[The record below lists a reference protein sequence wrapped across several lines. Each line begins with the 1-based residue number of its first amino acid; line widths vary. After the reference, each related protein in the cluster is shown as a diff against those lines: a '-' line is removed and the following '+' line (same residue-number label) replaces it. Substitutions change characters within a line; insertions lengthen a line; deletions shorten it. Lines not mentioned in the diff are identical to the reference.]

1 MSNDSVSGINSQT
14 LLFGFLH
21 QQLLPIHCLWH
32 LGRSLCP
39 SWFERN
45 TLLRNRGTNCLLPL
59 CEHLHDVVVPHQRS
73 LFRRQACQYH
83 GEPAVFPRPNAL
95 VFRWHSVFSSLLSQ
109 LSMVTLQV
117 LDYVCI
123 LRDVYRFLGNRVLF
137 FPIAPEY
144 QLGPDFLYSNTIT
157 NRVQIEVGSDIFRIG
172 SQN

>member
-39 SWFERN
+39 SWFEHN

-83 GEPAVFPRPNAL
+83 GEPAVFPRPHAL

-109 LSMVTLQV
+109 LSLLTLQV

-137 FPIAPEY
+137 FQSHPNINSDPIS
-144 QLGPDFLYSNTIT
+144 FIRT
-157 NRVQIEVGSDIFRIG
+157 R
-172 SQN
+172 